1 MNAATKK
8 PLPLA
13 KKAPAMV
20 PQKKA
25 IASNVASSTSTLA
38 TNNVKVDSKVDVQW
52 VDIDSVKQWK
62 DNPMGHGNKDVD
74 MLSKILAS
82 HGQRSPIIVWR
93 KNRTIYKGNG
103 THQAMKKLGMKKIKV
118 QFEDFP
124 SEAAAKAYGIADNK
138 ASELSDWDA
147 DVLVSIL
154 SSEEMKAMDIPP
166 VLGFT
171 DSELRGLNFQA
182 DEEKIDGMEKTDTG
196 IKATIKITC
205 KPEDRDEIRE
215 TLKAWATDCGFE
227 EVIVK

>member
-1 MNAATKK
+1 MNAAVKK
-8 PLPLA
+8 QPLKTAVPLA
-13 KKAPAMV
+13 KKTPSKAVIKTSV
-20 PQKKA
+20 P
-25 IASNVASSTSTLA
+25 STSMPITDV
-38 TNNVKVDSKVDVQW
+38 NVEW
-52 VDIDSVKQWK
+52 IDIDTVKQWK
-62 DNPMGHGNKDVD
+62 DNPMGHGNKDVE
-74 MLSKILAS
+74 MLSKILQA
-82 HGQRSPIIVWR
+82 HGQRSPIIIWR
-93 KNRTIYKGNG
+93 KNMTIYKGNG

-154 SSEEMKAMDIPP
+154 SSEEMKSMQP

-182 DEEKIDGMEKTDTG
+182 DEEKMEGLEKTDSG

-215 TLKAWATDCGFE
+215 MLSGWASDSGFE
-227 EVIVK
+227 GVVVK

>member
-1 MNAATKK
+1 
-8 PLPLA
+8 
-13 KKAPAMV
+13 
-20 PQKKA
+20 
-25 IASNVASSTSTLA
+25 
-38 TNNVKVDSKVDVQW
+38 
-52 VDIDSVKQWK
+52 
-62 DNPMGHGNKDVD
+62 
-74 MLSKILAS
+74 
-82 HGQRSPIIVWR
+82 
-93 KNRTIYKGNG
+93 
-103 THQAMKKLGMKKIKV
+103 
-118 QFEDFP
+118 
-124 SEAAAKAYGIADNK
+124 AAKAYGIADNK

-227 EVIVK
+227 EVVVK

>member
-8 PLPLA
+8 PLTIA
-13 KKAPAMV
+13 KKVPAKV
-20 PQKKA
+20 LQKKV
-25 IASNVASSTSTLA
+25 IASNVTSSTNTLA
-38 TNNVKVDSKVDVQW
+38 TPNNVKADSKVDVQW

-62 DNPMGHGNKDVD
+62 DNPMGHGNKDIE
-74 MLSKILAS
+74 MLSKILQA

-93 KNRTIYKGNG
+93 KNMTIYKGNG

-147 DVLVSIL
+147 DTLVSIL
-154 SSEEMKAMDIPP
+154 SSEEMKAIDNP
-166 VLGFT
+166 VFGFT
-171 DSELRGLNFQA
+171 ESELRGLNFQA
-182 DEEKIDGMEKTDTG
+182 DEEKIDSLEKTDTG

-215 TLKAWATDCGFE
+215 ILKAWGADCGFE
-227 EVIVK
+227 EVVVK

>member
-1 MNAATKK
+1 
-8 PLPLA
+8 
-13 KKAPAMV
+13 V
-20 PQKKA
+20 
-25 IASNVASSTSTLA
+25 NV
-38 TNNVKVDSKVDVQW
+38 VW

-62 DNPMGHGNKDVD
+62 ENPMGHGNKDVE
-74 MLSKILAS
+74 MLSKILRA

-93 KNRTIYKGNG
+93 KNMTIYKGNG

-154 SSEEMKAMDIPP
+154 SSEEMKSMQP

-182 DEEKIDGMEKTDTG
+182 DEEKMEGLEKTDSG

-215 TLKAWATDCGFE
+215 MLSGWASDSGFE
-227 EVIVK
+227 GVVVK

>member
-13 KKAPAMV
+13 KKVPASV

-25 IASNVASSTSTLA
+25 IASNVTGSTSTLA
-38 TNNVKVDSKVDVQW
+38 PNNVKVDSKVDVQW
-52 VDIDSVKQWK
+52 VDIDSIKQWK
-62 DNPMGHGNKDVD
+62 DNPMGHGNKDVE

-82 HGQRSPIIVWR
+82 HGQRSPVIVWR
-93 KNRTIYKGNG
+93 KNMTIYKGNG
-103 THQAMKKLGMKKIKV
+103 THQAMKRLGMKKIKV

-154 SSEEMKAMDIPP
+154 SSEEMKAIDNP

-182 DEEKIDGMEKTDTG
+182 DEEKIGGMEKTDTG

-215 TLKAWATDCGFE
+215 TLKSWAGDSGFE
-227 EVIVK
+227 EVVVK